1 MEEQR
6 GQKQDDQ
13 LEDLCKYVDK
23 RCWLWDQGASGGV
36 NNNSRYVQKVEPL
49 GFSEQ
54 KIQGIRK
61 AVKQLGGWKCYQI
74 R

>member
-6 GQKQDDQ
+6 GQKQDDK
-13 LEDLCKYVDK
+13 LEDFCKYAEK

-36 NNNSRYVQKVEPL
+36 NNNFRYVQKVEPL
-49 GFSEQ
+49 GFSEE
-54 KIQGIRK
+54 KMYGLRK
-61 AVKQLGGWKCYQI
+61 AVKQLGGWKSYQI